1 MPEPAATSN
10 NRLMF
15 STEDWGMVS
24 KTQIERSS
32 IPSDMDEESGVLV
45 VWTRGTADR
54 PNAGW
59 TARHAISGDALRD
72 ALLAAGLI
80 PDQYSCCN
88 E

>member
-10 NRLMF
+10 NQFMF
-15 STEDWGMVS
+15 STEEWGMVS
-24 KTQIERSS
+24 KTQIERSTV
-32 IPSDMDEESGVLV
+32 PGDTNEDSGVLV

-72 ALLAAGLI
+72 ALRDAGLI
-80 PDQYSCCN
+80 PES
-88 E
+88 